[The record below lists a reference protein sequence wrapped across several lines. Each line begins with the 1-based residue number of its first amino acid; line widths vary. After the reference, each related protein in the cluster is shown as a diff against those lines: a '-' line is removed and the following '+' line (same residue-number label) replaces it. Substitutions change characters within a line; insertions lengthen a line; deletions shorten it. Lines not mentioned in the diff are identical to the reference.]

1 MRRILLS
8 LCVFL
13 LLPVSALLAE
23 SAVETLER
31 GETSL
36 AAEVVDGDTL
46 LLENGTKVRLVGIQ
60 APKLPLGRAGFE
72 AWPLAEEAKQALE
85 DLALGQTLTLYY
97 GGRKTDRYGRALA
110 HLKRE
115 DGLWLQGALL
125 VAGMARVYSF
135 RDNRRLIAEMLAEER
150 DARAARRGIWAHPY
164 YAVRTP
170 EAVADDV
177 GSFQLV
183 EGRVMDSAIVR
194 RRGYVNFGANW
205 KSDFTISIA
214 PRDRKLFGPE
224 GEDILALKGR
234 IVRVRGWIKSFNG
247 AMIEA
252 THPEQIEVFE

>member
-46 LLENGTKVRLVGIQ
+46 LLKSGTKVRLVGIQ

-72 AWPLAEEAKQALE
+72 AWPLAEEAQQALE

-115 DGLWLQGALL
+115 DRLWLQGALL

-135 RDNRRLIAEMLAEER
+135 RDNLRLTAEMQAEER

-164 YAVRTP
+164 YTVRTP

-183 EGRVMDSAIVR
+183 EGRVMDPPS
-194 RRGYVNFGANW
+194 FGDAAM
-205 KSDFTISIA
+205 SISVPIGKA
-214 PRDRKLFGPE
+214 TSPFPSHPATASCSVPRARIFSRSRAGLSVCAAGLNPSMGP
-224 GEDILALKGR
+224 
-234 IVRVRGWIKSFNG
+234 
-247 AMIEA
+247 
-252 THPEQIEVFE
+252 

>member
-85 DLALGQTLTLYY
+85 DLALGQ
-97 GGRKTDRYGRALA
+97 RSRSI
-110 HLKRE
+110 
-115 DGLWLQGALL
+115 
-125 VAGMARVYSF
+125 MA
-135 RDNRRLIAEMLAEER
+135 AERPTVM
-150 DARAARRGIWAHPY
+150 AARWRISSAKTGCGCKARCWWRAWRGSTA
-164 YAVRTP
+164 
-170 EAVADDV
+170 
-177 GSFQLV
+177 
-183 EGRVMDSAIVR
+183 SATT
-194 RRGYVNFGANW
+194 A
-205 KSDFTISIA
+205 A
-214 PRDRKLFGPE
+214 
-224 GEDILALKGR
+224 
-234 IVRVRGWIKSFNG
+234 
-247 AMIEA
+247 
-252 THPEQIEVFE
+252 

>member
-97 GGRKTDRYGRALA
+97 GDRKTDLYG
-110 HLKRE
+110 
-115 DGLWLQGALL
+115 
-125 VAGMARVYSF
+125 VF
-135 RDNRRLIAEMLAEER
+135 RGRDIRHRRLREFS
-150 DARAARRGIWAHPY
+150 G
-164 YAVRTP
+164 
-170 EAVADDV
+170 
-177 GSFQLV
+177 
-183 EGRVMDSAIVR
+183 
-194 RRGYVNFGANW
+194 N
-205 KSDFTISIA
+205 
-214 PRDRKLFGPE
+214 
-224 GEDILALKGR
+224 
-234 IVRVRGWIKSFNG
+234 
-247 AMIEA
+247 
-252 THPEQIEVFE
+252 EV